1 MKTNLQRF
9 KDKCKFLRK
18 ALLILATTVVLL
30 PSAFA
35 QRGGSFYLEPS
46 GAITSRWI
54 ANQAIYGNGEL
65 PYVTSFGLF
74 GGFRTYYFASSD
86 VGFNYGI
93 GYRRMGQNYEG
104 EEAGAEAKRK
114 LKLDYIQIPLLG
126 MFALADREYP
136 TWFSIGPQVCFLTKA
151 NQYFTREP
159 GGESMNNPAYLPEG
173 DTNVYQWF
181 KPFDLML
188 VMEFNKMFRFSRAP
202 RLTVNYTLESAF
214 GILDI
219 NDEAYRIPNYRKIYG
234 ASHNMYFGFR
244 VGIMYRAIR

>member
-1 MKTNLQRF
+1 MNTYQKRF
-9 KDKCKFLRK
+9 KVELNFLRR
-18 ALLILATTVVLL
+18 ALLIVAVLTIFI
-30 PSAFA
+30 STARS

-65 PYVTSFGLF
+65 PYVSSFGLY
-74 GGFRTYYFASSD
+74 GGFRTYYFATSD
-86 VGFNYGI
+86 LGINYGI

-104 EEAGAEAKRK
+104 EEAGANAKRQV
-114 LKLDYIQIPLLG
+114 KLDYIQIPFLG

-136 TWFSIGPQVCFLTKA
+136 TWFSIGPQVCFLAKA

-159 GGESMNNPAYLPEG
+159 GGKDMRNPAYLPEG

-181 KPFDLML
+181 RPFDLMI
-188 VMEFNKMFRFSRAP
+188 VMEFNKMFKFNRAP
-202 RLTVNYTLESAF
+202 RLTVNYTIESGF
-214 GILDI
+214 GIIDI

-234 ASHNMYFGFR
+234 PSHNMYFGFR
-244 VGIMYRAIR
+244 IGLMYRAIR

>member
-1 MKTNLQRF
+1 MKTNQRIF
-9 KDKCKFLRK
+9 ENKLNIFRK
-18 ALLILATTVVLL
+18 TLLVFTLTITIIPLAW
-30 PSAFA
+30 S
-35 QRGGSFYLEPS
+35 QRGGSIYLEPS

-54 ANQAIYGNGEL
+54 ANQDIYGNGEL
-65 PYVTSFGLF
+65 PYVTSFGLY

-86 VGFNYGI
+86 IGMNYGI

-104 EEAGAEAKRK
+104 DEKGANAKRK
-114 LKLDYIQIPLLG
+114 VTLDYIQIPMLG

-136 TWFSIGPQVCFLTKA
+136 TWFSIGPQICFLTKA
-151 NQYFTREP
+151 NQYFSREP
-159 GGESMNNPAYLPEG
+159 GGESLMRPEYLPEG

-181 KPFDLML
+181 RPFDLMI
-188 VMEFNKMFRFSRAP
+188 VMEFNKMFRFSKAP
-202 RLTVNYTLESAF
+202 RITMNYTLESGF
-214 GILDI
+214 GVLDI

>member
-1 MKTNLQRF
+1 M
-9 KDKCKFLRK
+9 
-18 ALLILATTVVLL
+18 
-30 PSAFA
+30 S

-46 GAITSRWI
+46 VAFTSRWI

-65 PYVTSFGLF
+65 PYVTSFGPY
-74 GGFRTYYFASSD
+74 GGFRTYYFSSSD

-104 EEAGAEAKRK
+104 DEKGANAIRK
-114 LKLDYIQIPLLG
+114 LKLDYVQIPLLG

-136 TWFSIGPQVCFLTKA
+136 TWFSIGPQVCFLAKA
-151 NQYFTREP
+151 SQYFTRES
-159 GGESMNNPAYLPEG
+159 GGESLSNPAYLPEG

-181 KPFDLML
+181 KPFDLMI

-202 RLTVNYTLESAF
+202 RLTVNYTLESGF
-214 GILDI
+214 GLLDI

-234 ASHNMYFGFR
+234 PSHNMYFGFR
-244 VGIMYRAIR
+244 VGIMYRAVR